1 MPEIKTICD
10 FYILDGGSITL
21 DSQQNILHINC
32 FDSEIPPQIESQA
45 TKLPFG
51 CKLLYYTPEGVS
63 LTHDQPQ
70 ITKARL
76 WFKDEINFP
85 LIHQTFADLPVQ
97 IFEWRGEN
105 RPDHPKFPEFDVF
118 AEFVPLNSGKEKAI
132 RTYADAHRL
141 PLTDIIA
148 IGDGDNDCEMIKQ
161 FNGYMIKDST
171 LDRLRTPLKTTPSL
185 SALKHRQITSSPPS
199 VRRLSLLPAVYPL
212 HDNKSSNKH
221 RQYPDNHARNS
232 VRSYKHLQSLM
243 QCITDFSWCI

>member
-1 MPEIKTICD
+1 MPKIIFSDFDRTLFFKDEPSLTESNINAINEWRKAGNRFCITTGRSYESVTTAMPEIKTICD

-45 TKLPFG
+45 AKLPFG

-185 SALKHRQITSSPPS
+185 SALIHQL
-199 VRRLSLLPAVYPL
+199 LS
-212 HDNKSSNKH
+212 
-221 RQYPDNHARNS
+221 
-232 VRSYKHLQSLM
+232 
-243 QCITDFSWCI
+243 TDK